1 MVTNL
6 VVGFVSTR
14 KQSMKTYR
22 ELSMSPNLL
31 AFNMFASEMRLV
43 LRDSSLLS
51 RAEMQMGIEKVIGN
65 RWKAMTPDEK
75 EKHIDKARVEQA
87 RLIAEGGMP
96 QAPASSGRGKK
107 QKSESAGDAQAP
119 PKRRRGRPPKAGTA
133 PAAARSKLSQLQPLP
148 YNGNVNNGN
157 NFAYNNHSGG
167 ASMHYGGAFMDM
179 HDDDDEDEDAH
190 ARDPYSLYNINDHA
204 NFHSMSDLF
213 MPFNS
218 SVSTPGSNNF
228 EKTFNDASL
237 VQPAPAAKDVSSFL
251 QYDVVSA
258 LGGGSAAPRQSA
270 GSYDLTGMSVEG
282 VIDGTFDTGYYM
294 TVRINGQ
301 VLRGMMYREEACMR
315 AVSSH
320 VNTLNKAAL

>member
-1 MVTNL
+1 
-6 VVGFVSTR
+6 
-14 KQSMKTYR
+14 MKTYR

-96 QAPASSGRGKK
+96 QAPASSVRGKK

-133 PAAARSKLSQLQPLP
+133 PVAARSKLSQLQPLP
-148 YNGNVNNGN
+148 YNGNANNN

-179 HDDDDEDEDAH
+179 HDDDDDDEDEDAR
-190 ARDPYSLYNINDHA
+190 ARDPYALYNINDHA

-218 SVSTPGSNNF
+218 GVSAPGSNNF

-237 VQPAPAAKDVSSFL
+237 VQPSPAAKDVSSFL

-258 LGGGSAAPRQSA
+258 LGGGSAAPRQST

-294 TVRINGQ
+294 TVRVNGQ

>member
-1 MVTNL
+1 
-6 VVGFVSTR
+6 
-14 KQSMKTYR
+14 
-22 ELSMSPNLL
+22 MSPNLL

-107 QKSESAGDAQAP
+107 QKSESAADAQAP
-119 PKRRRGRPPKAGTA
+119 PKRRRGRPPKTGTA
-133 PAAARSKLSQLQPLP
+133 PAPRPKSSQAKAM
-148 YNGNVNNGN
+148 
-157 NFAYNNHSGG
+157 AYSNLAHFNHV
-167 ASMHYGGAFMDM
+167 APMNYGGAFMDM
-179 HDDDDEDEDAH
+179 HDEDEDEDAH

-204 NFHSMSDLF
+204 NFNSMHDLF

-218 SVSTPGSNNF
+218 GVNTPGTNNF
-228 EKTFNDASL
+228 EKTFNEASM
-237 VQPAPAAKDVSSFL
+237 VQPSSKDVSSFL
-251 QYDVVSA
+251 QYDVVNA
-258 LGGGSAAPRQSA
+258 LGSSGAAAPMAAAPRHSA
-270 GSYDLTGMSVEG
+270 GAYDLTGMSVEG

-294 TVRINGQ
+294 TVRVNGQ